1 MTAPNAVY
9 GEPSAA
15 RTGLV
20 CRVVV
25 DGAEIDCSKPTPIP
39 DEDIDMGGHQRD
51 ADGRGL
57 TILETRAAT

>member
-15 RTGLV
+15 KTGLV

-25 DGAEIDCSKPTPIP
+25 DGQDIDCSKPTPIP
-39 DEDIDMGGHQRD
+39 DEDIDMGSYQRD

-57 TILETRAAT
+57 TVMEQKAAT